1 MLLEGGFENFSF
13 EKLARAARTGKPTIY
28 SRFGDKR
35 GFMKALLERR
45 KAKRAETIREITR
58 GLPFRDALCLQAS
71 SVLDLLFSDEGVLY
85 ERLIDWLDEEPGN
98 DGPTARGAS
107 YATALEAIRNVLQAG
122 VDAGEAHF
130 DDIEESACFWLEAM
144 IGHARLAKSNGTP
157 GRAENECW
165 ARVHTDRFLRAFG
178 GLPTA

>member
-13 EKLARAARTGKPTIY
+13 ERLARAARTGKPTIY

-45 KAKRAETIREITR
+45 KAKSTEQIRESTR
-58 GLPFRDALCLQAS
+58 ELPFREALRKQAS

-98 DGPTARGAS
+98 DGQTARGAS
-107 YATALEAIRNVLQAG
+107 YANALDTIKGVLQAG
-122 VDAGEAHF
+122 VDSGEAQF
-130 DDIEESACFWLEAM
+130 DDIEESARFWLEAM
-144 IGHARLAKSNGTP
+144 IGHARLAKSSGTP
-157 GRAENECW
+157 GRTENEQW
-165 ARVHTDRFLRAFG
+165 AGVHTDRFLRAFG
-178 GLPTA
+178 GA